1 MKFGKVV
8 KTVAVAS
15 AMLVMAVGL
24 TACGKKS
31 ADTGSYE
38 PKKLVV
44 EFKPSSNAGS
54 ADSQVKPLEKLLTK
68 QLHVPVK
75 VVMQT
80 SGSSMVEA
88 LGSKTADVAFL
99 SPADY
104 VLAHKNYQVKP
115 LLQGTRFKYDDN
127 ENHTSKTSDTF
138 ISEVVVKKDSGINS
152 LKDLK
157 GKKIATQDATSTAGY
172 IYPAV
177 EMNEQGINLHKNGIK
192 TFTVKG
198 HDQAVMAVENG
209 NADAAFCFEGARKIA
224 SKDDPK
230 IMENTKVIY
239 KTKPIPNDAI
249 AVRSDMSA
257 KWDTKITDA
266 FQNIAKSK
274 EGHDILNS
282 LYGYEGFAKINDKDF
297 NGVRKNLEDVKKIDK

>member
-8 KTVAVAS
+8 KTLAVAS

-54 ADSQVKPLEKLLTK
+54 MSSQVKPLEGMLSKKLGI
-68 QLHVPVK
+68 PVK
-75 VVMQT
+75 VVVNT

-104 VLAHKNYQVKP
+104 ALAHKNYGVKP
-115 LLQGTRFKYDDN
+115 LLQGERYKYDAN
-127 ENHTSKTSDTF
+127 ENLTSTKRDDF
-138 ISEVVVKKDSGINS
+138 ISEIVVKKDSGINS
-152 LKDLK
+152 IKDLK

-177 EMNEQGINLHKNGIK
+177 ELNEQGINIHKDGIK

-198 HDQAVMAVENG
+198 HDQAVMAVQNG

-224 SKDDPK
+224 AKDDPK
-230 IMENTKVIY
+230 IMEDTKVIY
-239 KTKPIPNDAI
+239 KTKAIPNDAVV
-249 AVRSDMSA
+249 VRKDMSS
-257 KWDTKITDA
+257 KWDKKITDA
-266 FQNIAKSK
+266 LLSISKEK
-274 EGHDILNS
+274 EGHEIMFK
-282 LYGYEGFAKINDKDF
+282 LYGYEGFTKVNDKSFD
-297 NGVRKNLEDVKKIDK
+297 GVRKHLEEVKKLDK